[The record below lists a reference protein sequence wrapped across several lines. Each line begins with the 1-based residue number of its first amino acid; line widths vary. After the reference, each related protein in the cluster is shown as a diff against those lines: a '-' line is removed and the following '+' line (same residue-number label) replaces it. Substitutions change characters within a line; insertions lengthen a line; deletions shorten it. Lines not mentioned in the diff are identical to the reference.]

1 MTGTMLPSVAAIGL
15 RATRLAVCAT
25 VLALTLSGLLAWAS
39 DGGTLLGTVTDP
51 HNAVVAGAT
60 VTATVPATGVK
71 RSVVTDSQ
79 GFYSF
84 QNLGVG
90 TYDVQVE
97 ATGFKPLRRTGVV
110 VDVNSRSV
118 VDASLTVGSTTE
130 TVTVSESAAHVET
143 SDTQMGEVITE
154 KQMTSVPLNG
164 RSYTDLLA
172 LQTGVAPLTSI
183 TSTTVQ
189 DVGVSA
195 FSPSGNLNPGTMSV
209 NGQRE
214 SANSF
219 VLNGSDVEE
228 AANNGTAVIPN
239 LDSISEFRILTSN
252 FDAEYGEFSGGQ
264 ISVVTKSGT
273 NAFHGD
279 IFEFVRNTNL
289 DARDYFSP
297 TRGAFDQNQFGG
309 TIGGPIQ
316 KNKLFFFADYQGTQL
331 TQGVSTGQIPV
342 PSAQDRTGNLSDLA
356 SSFMTV
362 DQNGNPVP
370 TTVSGPYLGTILSH
384 ELGYSVYSGEAYYT
398 PGCTNPSACVLPNA
412 VIPTSAWS
420 APATNLLKYIPAP
433 NNANGTFSTSAI
445 NQTLTDNKGA
455 IRFDAVTKWGL
466 FSAYYFMD
474 NWSQD
479 SPYPL
484 AQGGANVPGFNA
496 LNSGRAQLIALGDT
510 KTFGNNAVN
519 EFRFSYTR
527 DTTILGNPVGGVG
540 VSLASQG
547 FVTGPNTPGIVA
559 LSPKTEGVEAINFNN
574 FSIGTNTN
582 TLQQVNNTYQVRD
595 TFSKV
600 FGTHTVKFGGEWHY
614 YQVNT
619 RAIAQFNGN
628 FVFFGSETGSD
639 FADFLLGVPS
649 QYNQSQ
655 LQPFYGRNNFF
666 GLFAQDSW
674 RVLRNLTLNY
684 GLRWDRLEPWYE
696 KYNQIATFEPGK
708 QSVVFP
714 GAPEGILFPTDPGV
728 PRTLAPPGNKNFA
741 PRVGLAYAP
750 DAAEGTLLGKILG
763 KSGESSIRAS
773 FGIFYTAI
781 EAATIGVSSGNAP
794 YGTTYSSP
802 APPLFSTPFI
812 TAASGQNLGQAFP
825 VQLAS
830 YGATASNPNDNVNW
844 SQFLPISGMPDTA
857 TTNRTPY
864 AEEYMLSLQRGF
876 GNSAVLTVSYVGSQS
891 HHLLVLEESNP
902 GDPALCLQLSNP
914 ANLAPGQIPCGPF
927 LESNVFV
934 TASGQTI
941 NGTRGPQGPNFGSN
955 AYMTTIG
962 NSNYNSLQTTFKYT
976 GSLLQFLAAYTYGKS
991 IDQSSD
997 LGEAVNPFDP
1007 ALSRAISSFDV
1018 RHNFV
1023 LSYTFKFPFATWFNA
1038 SNRWTNG
1045 WQLSG
1050 ITRFSTG
1057 FPVTLVNNGDNSLIG
1072 ASPNGINN
1080 AGIDE
1085 PDVLP
1090 GRLEL
1095 NSNPKTGPYFNT
1107 ALFTDNA
1114 LGTPGDARRRYFYG
1128 PGMANFNM
1136 ALLKNTRLGETTT
1149 LQFRIEA
1156 FNVFNH
1162 AQFFGPEAVDGTIG
1176 SSTFGNVVSAQPPRL
1191 VQLGVKFTF

>member
-1 MTGTMLPSVAAIGL
+1 
-15 RATRLAVCAT
+15 
-25 VLALTLSGLLAWAS
+25 
-39 DGGTLLGTVTDP
+39 
-51 HNAVVAGAT
+51 
-60 VTATVPATGVK
+60 
-71 RSVVTDSQ
+71 
-79 GFYSF
+79 
-84 QNLGVG
+84 
-90 TYDVQVE
+90 
-97 ATGFKPLRRTGVV
+97 
-110 VDVNSRSV
+110 
-118 VDASLTVGSTTE
+118 
-130 TVTVSESAAHVET
+130 
-143 SDTQMGEVITE
+143 GEVITE

-164 RSYTDLLA
+164 RAYTDLLA

-189 DVGVSA
+189 DVGVAA

-228 AANNGTAVIPN
+228 AVNGGTAVIPN

-279 IFEFVRNTNL
+279 IFEFVRNTAL

-309 TIGGPIQ
+309 TIGGPIK

-331 TQGVSTGQIPV
+331 TQGVSTGQIAV
-342 PSAQDRTGNLSDLA
+342 PSALNRTGNFSDTT
-356 SSFMTV
+356 SSFVTA

-370 TTVSGPYLGTILSH
+370 TTVSGPGFASLLSQK
-384 ELGYSVYSGEAYYT
+384 LGYAVSAGEPYYT
-398 PGCTNPSACVLPNA
+398 PGCVSSTQCVLPNA
-412 VIPTSAWS
+412 TIPTSAWS

-433 NNANGTFSTSAI
+433 NNANGTFATSAF
-445 NQTLTDNKGA
+445 NQTLGDNKGA
-455 IRFDAVTKWGL
+455 FRFDAVTKWGL

-474 NWSQD
+474 DWSQD

-496 LNSGRAQLIALGDT
+496 LNAGRAQLIALGDT
-510 KTFGNNAVN
+510 KTFGTNAVN
-519 EFRFSYTR
+519 EFRFSYSR
-527 DTTILGNPVGGVG
+527 DSTTLGKPVGGVG
-540 VSLASQG
+540 VSLESQG

-559 LSPKTEGVEAINFNN
+559 LSPKTVGVEAINFNN

-582 TLQQVNNTYQVRD
+582 TLEQVNNTYQVRD
-595 TFSKV
+595 SFSKV

-619 RAIAQFNGN
+619 HAIAQFNGN

-639 FADFLLGVPS
+639 FADFLLGAPS

-674 RVLRNLTLNY
+674 RARRNLTLNY

-696 KYNQIATFEPGK
+696 KYNQIATFIPGR

-728 PRTLAPPGNKNFA
+728 PRTLAPPGNKDFA
-741 PRVGLAYAP
+741 PRIGLAYAP
-750 DAAEGTLLGKILG
+750 DPTEGSLPGKILG
-763 KSGESSIRAS
+763 HSGESSIRAS
-773 FGIFYTAI
+773 FGVFYTAI

-794 YGTTYSSP
+794 YGSTYSSP
-802 APPLFSTPFI
+802 APPLFSTPFV
-812 TAASGQNLGQAFP
+812 TASTGENLGQAFP
-825 VQLAS
+825 LQLSS
-830 YGATASNPNDNVNW
+830 YGATASNPNNNVNW
-844 SQFLPISGMPDTA
+844 AQFLPISGMPNTQ
-857 TTNRTPY
+857 TTNRIPY
-864 AEEYMLSLQRGF
+864 AEEYMLSFQRGF
-876 GNSAVLTVSYVGSQS
+876 GNNAVLTVGYVGSQA

-955 AYMTTIG
+955 AYMATIG

-976 GSLLQFLAAYTYGKS
+976 GSLLQLLAAYTYGKS

-997 LGEAVNPFDP
+997 FGEAVNPFDP
-1007 ALSRAISSFDV
+1007 GWSRAISSFDV

-1023 LSYTFKFPFATWFNA
+1023 MSYTFKFPFAKWFNA

-1072 ASPNGINN
+1072 ASPNGVNN

-1090 GRLEL
+1090 GSL
-1095 NSNPKTGPYFNT
+1095 NLNHNPQNGNEYFNSSI
-1107 ALFTDNA
+1107 FTDNA
-1114 LGTPGDARRRYFYG
+1114 LGTPGTAKRRYFYG
-1128 PGMANFNM
+1128 PGMANYNM
-1136 ALLKNTRLGETTT
+1136 ALVKNTRITERTS
-1149 LQFRIEA
+1149 LQIRLEA

-1162 AQFFGPEAVDGTIG
+1162 TQFFGPEAVDGTLG
-1176 SSTFGNVVSAQPPRL
+1176 SSTFGSVVSAQPPRL
-1191 VQLGVKFTF
+1191 VQLGAKFTF